1 MRVYELG
8 FIMKPDLSEQDA
20 QAAINAVTQ
29 SLTAGGATIDKVDD
43 WGKRKL
49 AYRVRGF
56 WNGHYVFIQYSA
68 EDSRS
73 LTGEVE
79 RRLRVADSIIKFM
92 TIRIDEDLKRQE
104 KAAERRAKR
113 APRLAARAA
122 ARQAEAAP
130 PKPTT
135 PGAPEPET
143 PAPAPADETPAAV
156 VADAPTEGVAVETE
170 AKVEKEDPTPAVAD
184 AETAP
189 EAPAVAAEADAKAEA
204 NVHAEVPAA
213 ADSPTEGTADEPS
226 ASE

>member
-156 VADAPTEGVAVETE
+156 VAEAPTEGVPVETE